1 MCLAVPGIIRDIHG
15 DDPLLR
21 TGDVDFGGLSRS
33 VALACV
39 PEAKVGDW
47 VLVHAGIAIG
57 QLRDDNADRLHGLL
71 ASAFAAT
78 DSDHGP

>member
-1 MCLAVPGIIRDIHG
+1 MCLAVPGVIRRIEG
-15 DDPLLR
+15 EDPLLR

-39 PEAKVGDW
+39 PEAQVGDW

-57 QLRDDNADRLHGLL
+57 QLRDDSAGRVHGLL
-71 ASAFAAT
+71 ASALAT
-78 DSDHGP
+78 TESDHEP